1 MRKKIPI
8 ITHPI
13 TKYIAIRNF
22 PDNIMINDG
31 IMNISKVAKIVEVLP
46 ESTRYGDNNINSIVE

>member
-1 MRKKIPI
+1 
-8 ITHPI
+8 
-13 TKYIAIRNF
+13 
-22 PDNIMINDG
+22 MINDG